1 MPAELMF
8 GCKLKS
14 QLDQMH
20 PDLNRKV
27 QAKQIRKKECH
38 DRGTKLREFKIGDN
52 VYLEEF
58 SQGRAMSTWNDMS
71 SKWSGII
78 RSYVD

>member
-8 GCKLKS
+8 GRKLKS
-14 QLDQMH
+14 RLDRLH

-27 QAKQIRKKECH
+27 QAKQIRKKACH

-58 SQGRAMSTWNDMS
+58 S
-71 SKWSGII
+71 
-78 RSYVD
+78 

>member
-8 GCKLKS
+8 GRKLKS
-14 QLDQMH
+14 RLDRLH

-27 QAKQIRKKECH
+27 QAKQIRTKECH
-38 DRGTKLREFKIGDN
+38 NRGTKLREIKIGDN

-58 SQGRAMSTWNDMS
+58 SYGRVMATWNDMS

-78 RSYVD
+78 RS